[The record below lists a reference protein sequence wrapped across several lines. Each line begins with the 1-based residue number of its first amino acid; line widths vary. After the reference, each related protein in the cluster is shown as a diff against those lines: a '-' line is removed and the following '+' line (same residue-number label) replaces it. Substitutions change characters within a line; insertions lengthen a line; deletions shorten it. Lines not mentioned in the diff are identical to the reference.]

1 LAAAPLRPAR
11 HNARFAQAQKQRIGM
26 NVRLNLASN
35 PLQMHRRFL
44 AGSTLV
50 GTVAAI
56 VFLALGW
63 HVYSV
68 RKADEA
74 LNTRIDQAS
83 REMAALIR
91 QHEALEQFFKRPEN
105 ARLAD
110 RSAYLNTL
118 IDAKS
123 LNWTRMFMDLEKV
136 MPPGVRLISIEP
148 HIEKGQVQ
156 IRFQAHAANDE
167 AKLQFLRVLEK
178 SPAFSGVIENQEI
191 PDERGGGVQLSL
203 VAIYMRA

>member
-1 LAAAPLRPAR
+1 
-11 HNARFAQAQKQRIGM
+11 M

-35 PLQMHRRFL
+35 PLQTHRRFL
-44 AGSTLV
+44 ACSTLV
-50 GTVAAI
+50 GAVAAI

-83 REMAALIR
+83 REMATLIR

-156 IRFQAHAANDE
+156 LQFQAHAANDE

-178 SPAFSGVIENQEI
+178 SPAFTGVTEKQEN
-191 PDERGGGVQLSL
+191 PDERGSGVQLSL

>member
-1 LAAAPLRPAR
+1 
-11 HNARFAQAQKQRIGM
+11 M

-35 PLQMHRRFL
+35 PLQTHRTFL
-44 AGSTLV
+44 AASTALGV
-50 GTVAAI
+50 VAGI

-74 LNTRIDQAS
+74 LRTRIEQAN

-91 QHEALEQFFKRPEN
+91 QHEELDQFFKRPEN

-110 RSAYLNTL
+110 RSVFLNSL
-118 IDAKS
+118 IDEKS

-136 MPPGVRLISIEP
+136 LPSGVRLVSIEP
-148 HIEKGQVQ
+148 HPEKGRVQ
-156 IRFQAHAANDE
+156 IRFLAHAANDE
-167 AKLQFLRVLEK
+167 AKLQFLRALEK
-178 SPAFSGVIENQEI
+178 SSAFNDVQEFQES
-191 PDERGGGVQLSL
+191 PDEHGGVQITLT
-203 VAIYMRA
+203 ATYMRA